1 MEWLYLCISVIA
13 KKIVVVGVVVIGV
26 ISPVGYV
33 AIWRTTTRGHKTYE
47 EFLSAALKA
56 MQHHMQQAVMCC
68 AF

>member
-13 KKIVVVGVVVIGV
+13 KKLLWLVLLLLA
-26 ISPVGYV
+26 SVGYV
-33 AIWRTTTRGHKTYE
+33 AIRRTTTRGHKTYE

-68 AF
+68 VF

>member
-1 MEWLYLCISVIA
+1 MVVSLYFSYC

-33 AIWRTTTRGHKTYE
+33 A

-68 AF
+68 VF

>member
-1 MEWLYLCISVIA
+1 MVVSLYFSYC

-33 AIWRTTTRGHKTYE
+33 AIWRTTIRGHKTYE

-68 AF
+68 VF